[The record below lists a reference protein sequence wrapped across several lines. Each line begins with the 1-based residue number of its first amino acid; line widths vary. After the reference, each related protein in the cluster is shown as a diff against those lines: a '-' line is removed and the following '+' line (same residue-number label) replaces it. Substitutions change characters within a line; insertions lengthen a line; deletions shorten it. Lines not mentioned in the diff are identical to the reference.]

1 MNLGQL
7 LGEQKLRIWQLE
19 DEIEQLGRSLPPAPL
34 RVPVVP
40 SFVMPAE
47 QTRLHVAPAPVNNKG
62 HDRGIGERIHACIP
76 DHPPGKLLCEITA
89 ELGDIPGRTVS
100 SFLCQFKD
108 IKHTGAWRRYR
119 YFRKAAA

>member
-1 MNLGQL
+1 MNLGGL

-19 DEIEQLGRSLPPAPL
+19 DEIEQRGRAVPAAL
-34 RVPVVP
+34 LQGPVVP

-47 QTRLHVAPAPVNNKG
+47 PMRSHTAPTPVNNKG
-62 HDRGIGERIHACIP
+62 HDRGIGQRIYACIP
-76 DHPPGKLLCEITA
+76 DHPPGKLLSEIVE
-89 ELGDIPGRTVS
+89 ELCDVPGRNVS

-108 IKHTGAWRRYR
+108 IEHTGSWRRYR

>member
-7 LGEQKLRIWQLE
+7 LGEQKLRIMQLE
-19 DEIEQLGRSLPPAPL
+19 DEIEQRGRAVPAVLIQMPAI
-34 RVPVVP
+34 PG
-40 SFVMPAE
+40 FVMPAE

-62 HDRGIGERIHACIP
+62 HDRGIGQRIYACIP
-76 DHPPGKLLCEITA
+76 DHPPGKLLSEIVE
-89 ELGDIPGRTVS
+89 ELRDVPGRNVS

-108 IKHTGAWRRYR
+108 IEHTGSWRRYR

>member
-7 LGEQKLRIWQLE
+7 LGEQKLRIMQLE
-19 DEIEQLGRSLPPAPL
+19 DEIEQRGCPLPPAVL
-34 RVPVVP
+34 QVPVVP

-47 QTRLHVAPAPVNNKG
+47 PTRSHTAPTPVNNKG
-62 HDRGIGERIHACIP
+62 YDRGIGQRIYACIP
-76 DHPPGKLLCEITA
+76 DHPPGKLLSEIVE
-89 ELGDIPGRTVS
+89 ELCDVPGRNVS